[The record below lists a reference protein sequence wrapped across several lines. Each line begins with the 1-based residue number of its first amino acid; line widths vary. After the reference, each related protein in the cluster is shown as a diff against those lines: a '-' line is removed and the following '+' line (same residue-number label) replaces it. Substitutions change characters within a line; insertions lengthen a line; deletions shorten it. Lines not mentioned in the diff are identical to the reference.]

1 MQVDA
6 IYGAIGR
13 FSVRFR
19 WLVLLFWVLGAIA
32 ASTQLPSLGSVTQGN
47 NQKFLPANAPSSQ
60 AAQLAAPFG
69 TAGQLPIPVV
79 AGTVSGPLTAPDT
92 AALSGL
98 QKSLGTV
105 PNVTKVIDAGV
116 SGDGQAQQF
125 VVLAGA
131 AGSGN
136 PTSTYTTNLVD
147 GLRAKITQAHL
158 PAGLSAHV
166 TGDSAV
172 QVDQQK
178 ASGNTGSKVQRLSV
192 LFVVLLLVLIFRSLT
207 LAITTVLPAAVS
219 VSIAGPLV
227 AEAAKHG
234 LQVSPI
240 AQLLLIVLVVGAGTD
255 YGLFLVFRVREE
267 LRAAGHDN
275 AGENFP
281 GKPGPPRNAL
291 ARWFRRVLVRLFGTA
306 MVDLLGSV
314 IADVMHPRQPA
325 RGAIVKSVTR
335 VGESIS
341 ASAATVIAAVL
352 TLLVATFSFYSDLAW
367 PFAIAVGVILLS
379 GLTLLPALLSVRLSL
394 LAIKR
399 SLVMAM
405 TGWLARITRR
415 RLLVGVTRGGL
426 FKAGPR
432 PKLLPWSI
440 QGKGGPGVW
449 GQVAGRIVR
458 HPVPTLMAGVV
469 FFGGLAFAVLGYTA
483 AGFGGNTAPPAG
495 SDSALGQTMLTKH
508 FPQSAA
514 NPTSL
519 IFKLTQPVCADP
531 APLAA
536 IESSLRS
543 SGQFTQI
550 TGPLNPVG
558 GITLTP
564 AQYTGLCG
572 ALGPAKD
579 LSATPPASI
588 AGGKI
593 PVQAYQLYR
602 ATSNYVSPDGK
613 TVQFSTGLKAGDP
626 ASTAA
631 LDAVPAIRAATTRA
645 QHAAGATASGV
656 GGEAPAL
663 YDISNMSTSDL
674 KKIIPI
680 AILAIGI
687 LLALVLRSLVAPL
700 YLIAS
705 VGLSYLAALGLSVI
719 VFVKIGGS
727 GGLEFFMP
735 FLMFIFLL
743 ALGEDYNILVMTRI
757 REEARKMPLRE
768 AVAKAVG
775 VTGSTVTSAG
785 MVLAGSFIVLTVAAG
800 SGNSEVRDIGLGL
813 ALGILMDTFL
823 VRTLLVPSTV
833 VLLGRWNWWP
843 SRMHADRPEDAG
855 PAERGEAAALGTA
868 GASSSELA

>member
-1 MQVDA
+1 MHVDA

-19 WLVLLFWVLGAIA
+19 WLILLVWILGAIA
-32 ASTQLPSLGSVTQGN
+32 AATQLPSLGSVTQGN
-47 NQKFLPANAPSSQ
+47 NQKFLPANAPSSK
-60 AAQLAAPFG
+60 AADLAAPFG
-69 TAGQLPIPVV
+69 TSGQFSIPVV
-79 AGTVSGPLTAPDT
+79 AGTASGSLTSADT
-92 AALSGL
+92 SALGSL

-105 PNVTKVIDAGV
+105 PNVTKVINGGV
-116 SGDGQAQQF
+116 STDGQAQQII
-125 VVLAGA
+125 VLASA

-136 PTSTYTTNLVD
+136 PSYATNLVD
-147 GLRAKITQAHL
+147 GLRAKISQAHL
-158 PAGLSAHV
+158 PPGLSAHV
-166 TGDSAV
+166 TGDFAV

-178 ASGNTGSKVQRLSV
+178 ASGNTGNKVQGLSV
-192 LFVVLLLVLIFRSLT
+192 LFVILLLVLIFRSFT
-207 LAITTVLPAAVS
+207 LAVTTVLPAALS
-219 VSIAGPLV
+219 VTIAGPLV

-240 AQLLLIVLVVGAGTD
+240 AQLLLIVLVIGAGTD

-267 LRAAGHDN
+267 LRAGDHETAGD
-275 AGENFP
+275 NFP
-281 GKPGPPRNAL
+281 GRAGV
-291 ARWFRRVLVRLFGTA
+291 F
-306 MVDLLGSV
+306 GSV
-314 IADVMHPRQPA
+314 LSDFVHPRPA
-325 RGAIVKSVTR
+325 ARQAIVKSVTR

-352 TLLVATFSFYSDLAW
+352 TLLVASFSFYSDLAW
-367 PFAIAVGVILLS
+367 PFAIAVGVILVA
-379 GLTLLPALLSVRLSL
+379 GLTLLPALLSIRLSL
-394 LAIKR
+394 LAVKR
-399 SLVMAM
+399 SLFRAM
-405 TGWLARITRR
+405 FG
-415 RLLVGVTRGGL
+415 
-426 FKAGPR
+426 R

-440 QGKGGPGVW
+440 QGSGGAGVW
-449 GQVAGRIVR
+449 GRVAGRIVR
-458 HPVPTLMAGVV
+458 HPVPTLMAGVI

-483 AGFGGNTAPPAG
+483 AGFGGSTTPPAG
-495 SDSALGQTMLTKH
+495 SDSAAGQAMLTKH

-519 IFKLTQPVCADP
+519 IFQFKTPVCADP

-536 IESSLRS
+536 LDSSLQA

-564 AQYTGLCG
+564 AEFAGLCS
-572 ALGPAKD
+572 ALGPAKS
-579 LSATPPASI
+579 LPATPPTSI
-588 AGGKI
+588 DGGKI
-593 PVQAYQLYR
+593 PAEAFLLYK
-602 ATSNYVSPDGK
+602 ATANYVAPDGR

-626 ASTAA
+626 GSTSA
-631 LDAVPAIRAATTRA
+631 LDAVPAIRAATTAA
-645 QHAAGATASGV
+645 QKASGATASGV

-663 YDISNMSTSDL
+663 YDISQISTSDL
-674 KKIIPI
+674 KHIFPI
-680 AILAIGI
+680 AILAIGF

-719 VFVKIGGS
+719 VFIKIGGS

-757 REEARKMPLRE
+757 REEAHKLPLRD

-775 VTGSTVTSAG
+775 ITGTTVTSAG
-785 MVLAGSFIVLTVAAG
+785 LVLAGSFIVLTVAAG
-800 SGNSEVRDIGLGL
+800 GSNSQVRDIGLGL

-823 VRTLLVPSTV
+823 VRTLLVPATV

-843 SRMHADRPEDAG
+843 AGLREDKAEEAALTGVGG
-855 PAERGEAAALGTA
+855 PAAA
-868 GASSSELA
+868 GAATGELR

>member
-1 MQVDA
+1 MHVDA

-13 FSVRFR
+13 FGVRFR
-19 WLVLLFWVLGAIA
+19 WLVLLVWILGAVA

-47 NQKFLPANAPSSQ
+47 NQKFLPASAPSSK
-60 AAQLAAPFG
+60 AADLAAPFG
-69 TAGQLPIPVV
+69 TAGQFPIPVV
-79 AGTVSGPLTAPDT
+79 AATTSGPLTTTDT
-92 AALSGL
+92 AALTTL
-98 QKSLGTV
+98 QRSLATV
-105 PNVTKVIDAGV
+105 PNVTKVIDAGQ
-116 SGDGQAQQF
+116 STDGQAQQL
-125 VVLAGA
+125 VVLASA

-136 PTSTYTTNLVD
+136 QSYATNLVD
-147 GLRAKITQAHL
+147 DMRAKIRQAHL

-166 TGDSAV
+166 TGDFAV

-178 ASGNTGSKVQRLSV
+178 ASGNTGNKVQSLSV
-192 LFVVLLLVLIFRSLT
+192 LFVVLLLVLIFRSLS
-207 LAITTVLPAAVS
+207 LAITTVLPPAIS

-227 AEAAKHG
+227 AEAARHG

-240 AQLLLIVLVVGAGTD
+240 AQLLLIVLVIGAGTD

-267 LRAAGHDN
+267 LRARQHQT

-281 GKPGPPRNAL
+281 GRTGL
-291 ARWFRRVLVRLFGTA
+291 ARSLLADLV
-306 MVDLLGSV
+306 
-314 IADVMHPRQPA
+314 HPRPDA
-325 RGAIVKSVTR
+325 RDAIVTSVTR

-352 TLLVATFSFYSDLAW
+352 TLLLASFSFYSDLAW
-367 PFAIAVGVILLS
+367 PFAIAVAVILLA
-379 GLTLLPALLSVRLSL
+379 GLTLLPALLSIRLSL
-394 LAIKR
+394 LAVKR
-399 SLVMAM
+399 SL
-405 TGWLARITRR
+405 
-415 RLLVGVTRGGL
+415 
-426 FKAGPR
+426 FKAMFGR

-440 QGKGGPGVW
+440 QGSGKAGVW
-449 GQVAGRIVR
+449 GRVAGRIVR
-458 HPVPTLMAGVV
+458 HPVPTLLVGVV
-469 FFGGLAFAVLGYTA
+469 FFGGLAFAVLGYSA
-483 AGFGGNTAPPAG
+483 AGFGGNTSPPAG
-495 SDSALGQTMLTKH
+495 SDSAAGQAILAKH
-508 FPQSAA
+508 FPQSSA

-519 IFKLTQPVCADP
+519 IFKFTQPVCGNP
-531 APLAA
+531 APLAT
-536 IESSLRS
+536 IESSLHA

-572 ALGPAKD
+572 ALGPAKA
-579 LSATPPASI
+579 LPASPPASI
-588 AGGKI
+588 DGGKI

-602 ATSNYVSPDGK
+602 ATANYVSPDGK
-613 TVQFSTGLKAGDP
+613 TVQFSAGLAAGDP
-626 ASTAA
+626 GSTTA
-631 LDAVPAIRAATTRA
+631 LDAVPAIRAATTKA
-645 QHAAGATASGV
+645 QVAAGATASGV

-663 YDISNMSTSDL
+663 YDISNISTNDL
-674 KKIIPI
+674 KHIIPI

-705 VGLSYLAALGLSVI
+705 VGISYLAALGLSVI
-719 VFVKIGGS
+719 VFIKIGGS

-757 REEARKMPLRE
+757 REEAHKLPLRD
-768 AVAKAVG
+768 AVAKAIS
-775 VTGSTVTSAG
+775 VTGTTVTSAG
-785 MVLAGSFIVLTVAAG
+785 LVLAGSFIVLTVAAG
-800 SGNSEVRDIGLGL
+800 SGNSQVRDIGLGL

-843 SRMHADRPEDAG
+843 SKLHMDEAEDPSVAG
-855 PAERGEAAALGTA
+855 LGGPPAVA
-868 GASSSELA
+868 GAATGELQ